1 MSAVAGVMAGT
12 ALLVAGQAP
21 GQNPTQERPTFAVRI
36 DLVTTDTIVRDASGQ
51 FVFDLTRDE
60 FEISEDG
67 VRQEIASMTLVHG
80 GRVTNVLAPPPSPA
94 IEGIVLPSARQVH
107 DVSGRI
113 FLFFVDDLHTQ
124 SIRAGSSGR
133 SATLDRTSIRAS
145 GAATSPR
152 RKPHCACSPR
162 KQAAPL
168 S

>member
-67 VRQEIASMTLVHG
+67 VRQEIVSMTLVHG

-113 FLFFVDDLHTQ
+113 FLFFVDDLHTDAHNTAQ
-124 SIRAGSSGR
+124 TRD
-133 SATLDRTSIRAS
+133 LF
-145 GAATSPR
+145 
-152 RKPHCACSPR
+152 K
-162 KQAAPL
+162 
-168 S
+168 